1 MKIVRRWLATM
12 ECRLLCSA
20 GLGAVLA
27 DDYKYS
33 HGWRLSTQL
42 LAGLVQGMSALG
54 PRGGL
59 HCGTR
64 EYLQATL
71 PVSCIEVFMLI

>member
-1 MKIVRRWLATM
+1 MQVDPRD
-12 ECRLLCSA
+12 
-20 GLGAVLA
+20 VLA
-27 DDYKYS
+27 DDS

-54 PRGGL
+54 PRRGF

-71 PVSCIEVFMLI
+71 PVSCTVCEQESDNKEDHSQVGW